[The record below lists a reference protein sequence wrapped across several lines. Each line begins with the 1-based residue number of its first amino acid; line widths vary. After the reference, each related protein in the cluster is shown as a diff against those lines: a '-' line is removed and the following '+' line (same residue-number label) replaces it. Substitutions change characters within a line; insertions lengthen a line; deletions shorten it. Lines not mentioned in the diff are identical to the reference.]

1 MLFQNRTKKLIVSR
15 LVYFIDAKLD
25 ILERMDYNGGYR
37 HTVAK
42 GGPIKHPFALTV
54 FEDYVY
60 FTDWAPESI
69 RRLHRVHGGSKIIF
83 KNDLK
88 KPMDI
93 QVLHPGRQ
101 PRNKSILNHC
111 KNSPCSHLCV
121 LKPNGYA
128 CKCPF
133 GYTLMKDEQTKCES
147 K

>member
-1 MLFQNRTKKLIVSR
+1 MHNLNTSR

-25 ILERMDYNGGYR
+25 ILERMDYNGDNR

-42 GGPIKHPFALTV
+42 NGPIKHPFALTI

-69 RRLHRVHGGSKIIF
+69 RRLHRVHGGPKVIF

-93 QVLHPGRQ
+93 QVTPPPL
-101 PRNKSILNHC
+101 
-111 KNSPCSHLCV
+111 
-121 LKPNGYA
+121 
-128 CKCPF
+128 F
-133 GYTLMKDEQTKCES
+133 
-147 K
+147 